1 MYIIVVLLLVSPTMV
16 KDALLLAS
24 SSIPFSQLNMKLS
37 LLHKLLAPSMSFH
50 DASDAAGA
58 LWVWFL
64 HMASCCSHLQ
74 VPSNAVMLQTQFVLQ
89 TKVLDHKIAAMW
101 QLQCDTDPTP
111 LLLRATCTTCAQAQ
125 QFNHDNEHSQQ
136 QHTHSCSFHISNP
149 STLRTYIPSLSSTYI
164 SAILLACLHVCLLVG
179 MHVGLP
185 TYPT

>member
-1 MYIIVVLLLVSPTMV
+1 MMHQMLLGHSEFDSCTW
-16 KDALLLAS
+16 
-24 SSIPFSQLNMKLS
+24 Q
-37 LLHKLLAPSMSFH
+37 
-50 DASDAAGA
+50 AAA
-58 LWVWFL
+58 HTCKYQAML
-64 HMASCCSHLQ
+64 SCCKHNLCCKQ
-74 VPSNAVMLQTQFVLQ
+74 KCLI
-89 TKVLDHKIAAMW
+89 TKL
-101 QLQCDTDPTP
+101 LQCDNCNVTQTQPHF
-111 LLLRATCTTCAQAQ
+111 LLRATCTTCAQAQ